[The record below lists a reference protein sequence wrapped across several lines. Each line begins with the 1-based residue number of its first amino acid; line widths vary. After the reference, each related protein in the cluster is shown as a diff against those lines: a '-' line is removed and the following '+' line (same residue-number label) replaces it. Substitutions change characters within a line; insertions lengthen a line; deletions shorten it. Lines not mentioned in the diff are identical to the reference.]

1 MSYSFDSDGWD
12 LFTTPFSSTP
22 TRTASASSTQQAERP
37 RQKPSEAS
45 PHNTTPPAAQRNPL
59 PTQKAAPPVR
69 QTADTQQKQI
79 DEQKAPTATA
89 SASDENPAL
98 ESSAP
103 SPAQAQPDIAKQE
116 QADPPKTPVPAQA
129 DSAKQEQAAPT
140 KAPAPASTPPVAPQ
154 KELVLDMSS
163 GSGAGAG
170 AAPAP
175 VQDDTERRKA
185 HEASEA
191 KRRAEWE
198 AKQTAKKQAEE
209 ASIQKLNDMSDA
221 DAIAVAVKRIST
233 DVERITWRNMK
244 ECVADHI
251 QELCRKDTEFARKTM
266 HPRKSMVKCF
276 KYINRM
282 AKEYVR
288 QEMEDNDI
296 QPDGG
301 GYGCDVPD
309 GLVYQFAEDYFNAID
324 APEDKE
330 KEEMFVP
337 KPYTGTTTK
346 TATKPAKK
354 AEKKPKKQQDT
365 PSDSYEQ
372 ISLEGVM

>member
-1 MSYSFDSDGWD
+1 
-12 LFTTPFSSTP
+12 
-22 TRTASASSTQQAERP
+22 
-37 RQKPSEAS
+37 
-45 PHNTTPPAAQRNPL
+45 
-59 PTQKAAPPVR
+59 
-69 QTADTQQKQI
+69 
-79 DEQKAPTATA
+79 
-89 SASDENPAL
+89 
-98 ESSAP
+98 
-103 SPAQAQPDIAKQE
+103 
-116 QADPPKTPVPAQA
+116 
-129 DSAKQEQAAPT
+129 
-140 KAPAPASTPPVAPQ
+140 
-154 KELVLDMSS
+154 MSS

-233 DVERITWRNMK
+233 DVERITRRNMK